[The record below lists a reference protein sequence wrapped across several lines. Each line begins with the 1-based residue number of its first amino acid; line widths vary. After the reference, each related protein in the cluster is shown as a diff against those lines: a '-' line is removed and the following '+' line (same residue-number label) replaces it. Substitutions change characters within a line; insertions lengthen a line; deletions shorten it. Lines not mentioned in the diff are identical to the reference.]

1 MTNMLSLVTI
11 LVFKRLSIDL
21 LPNFKSES
29 FKYLIISNQINR
41 IMKNLYILKYLV
53 LFFALTI
60 FVSCEEEE
68 ESVTVEEFSIIPST
82 LNGRPNEVLGCVE
95 IDQRSVS
102 IEVWDHGII
111 DGDIVTIVANGSEII
126 STVELDGP
134 DNPTTVN
141 YTFTN
146 NGFNYVALVAQ
157 NEGDIP
163 PNTCTVS
170 INGTPFILSANLQ
183 TNGAMNVVVTGYDVY
198 CY

>member
-1 MTNMLSLVTI
+1 MLSLVTI

>member
-1 MTNMLSLVTI
+1 
-11 LVFKRLSIDL
+11 
-21 LPNFKSES
+21 
-29 FKYLIISNQINR
+29 
-41 IMKNLYILKYLV
+41 MKNLYIFKYLF

-102 IEVWDHGII
+102 IEVWDHGIV

-126 STVELDGP
+126 STVELNGP

-170 INGTPFILSANLQ
+170 INGTPFILSANLE

-198 CY
+198 CYW